1 MLLLLL
7 AFFFLLCVL
16 KVNVGHDFNVALRE
30 HDTGLCERDSVSR
43 RLEHLTNIL
52 GLKKQCYRMPAILLF
67 LSAFSSNLISL
78 QTVFYRLQDTLAQ
91 DFLLRGAKSG

>member
-7 AFFFLLCVL
+7 VFFFLLCVL

-30 HDTGLCERDSVSR
+30 HDTGLCECDSVSG

-52 GLKKQCYRMPAILLF
+52 GLKKNAMECQPFCCFYQLF
-67 LSAFSSNLISL
+67 PVI
-78 QTVFYRLQDTLAQ
+78 
-91 DFLLRGAKSG
+91 